1 MDTRTAHL
9 VGRFAP
15 SPTGP
20 LHFGSLTLALASY
33 LSVKAKGGQWLVRME
48 DLDPPREQPGAKQ
61 LILEQ
66 LSAHGLKSDL
76 PVTYQS
82 ERLEHYHS
90 ALDALRQR
98 SLIYPCDCPRKRL
111 PRHYPGFCRSRSE
124 SDPTLET
131 YALRYRIQRDQIT
144 HADAHLGER
153 TWKMGSSLGDFVV
166 QRRDQ
171 LIAYQLAV
179 VHDDIEQG
187 VTEVVRGSDLINST
201 PYQLELYQ
209 ALNHVP
215 PMFWHF
221 PVVLGNDG
229 AKLSKQTA
237 AQSVDVSTPADNLKR
252 ALRFLGQSSPDSKET
267 NTILQ
272 SAVTAWQPALV
283 PKLMGRSL

>member
-1 MDTRTAHL
+1 MDTRTPHF

-33 LSVKAKGGQWLVRME
+33 LNVKSQGGQWLVRME
-48 DLDPPREQPGAKQ
+48 DLDPPREQPGARQ

-76 PVTYQS
+76 PVIYQS
-82 ERLEHYHS
+82 ERIANYHS
-90 ALDALRQR
+90 ALDALRQQ
-98 SLIYPCDCPRKRL
+98 SLVYPCDCPRKRL
-111 PRHYPGFCRSRSE
+111 PRHYPGFCRSRIE
-124 SDPTLET
+124 SDPALGG
-131 YALRYRIQRDQIT
+131 YALRFRIQRDQIT
-144 HADAHLGER
+144 HADAHLGQR
-153 TWKMGSSLGDFVV
+153 SWKMGKSLGDFIVR
-166 QRRDQ
+166 RRDQ

-179 VHDDIEQG
+179 VYDDIEQG
-187 VTEVVRGSDLINST
+187 VTEVVRGSDLIDST

-209 ALNHVP
+209 AFHHTP
-215 PMFWHF
+215 PTFWHF
-221 PVVLGNDG
+221 PVVLGSDG
-229 AKLSKQTA
+229 VKLSKQTG

-267 NTILQ
+267 SKILK
-272 SAVTAWQPALV
+272 SAVTAWQPAQV

>member
-1 MDTRTAHL
+1 MNSPATHS

>member
-90 ALDALRQR
+90 TLDALQQR

-153 TWKMGSSLGDFVV
+153 TWKMGSSLGDFIV

-187 VTEVVRGSDLINST
+187 VTEVVRGSDLIDST

-237 AQSVDVSTPADNLKR
+237 AQSVDVGTPADNLKR

>member
-61 LILEQ
+61 LILDQ

>member
-1 MDTRTAHL
+1 MDTWTAHL